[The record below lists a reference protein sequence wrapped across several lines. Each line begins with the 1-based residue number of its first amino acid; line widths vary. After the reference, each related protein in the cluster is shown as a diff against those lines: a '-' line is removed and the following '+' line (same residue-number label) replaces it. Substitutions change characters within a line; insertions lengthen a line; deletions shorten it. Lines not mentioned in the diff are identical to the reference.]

1 MAAGPSPFP
10 AAEKDQNAAAAPD
23 AIKVNALAWSVP
35 TAPAEA
41 EKKVNGDFVL
51 RPKLMN
57 SHFSTA
63 KNTANFRSVNLV
75 RMIVL

>member
-23 AIKVNALAWSVP
+23 AIKVNALAWPVP

-57 SHFSTA
+57 S
-63 KNTANFRSVNLV
+63 SVIIGRNIAVLMLV
-75 RMIVL
+75 KL

>member
-1 MAAGPSPFP
+1 MSAL
-10 AAEKDQNAAAAPD
+10 KINRQKRINAAAAPD
-23 AIKVNALAWSVP
+23 AIKVITLAWSVP

-57 SHFSTA
+57 NPVTIGKDTVGF
-63 KNTANFRSVNLV
+63 KSVKEV
-75 RMIVL
+75 

>member
-1 MAAGPSPFP
+1 MSTL
-10 AAEKDQNAAAAPD
+10 KNNRQKRINAAAAPD

-41 EKKVNGDFVL
+41 EKNVNGDFVL

-57 SHFSTA
+57 GSIIFG
-63 KNTANFRSVNLV
+63 KNIADFKEVNL
-75 RMIVL
+75 